1 MGTSHSSIPID
12 PGVRSRLK
20 SKHLTDKEID
30 ILWSRFKRMDKDN
43 DGQLKYQDL
52 ENSVSVSER
61 YHPLKERIILAFMNY
76 SRTGMDRGDRKQR
89 ATMSFED
96 WVREL
101 TVYSHGTSEE
111 KLSFVYRVFNDY
123 NETELGRDAVE
134 SLIREFH
141 GYIGGNSEKK
151 AKDYIEAAQKRG
163 GKSMTGDSIDLK
175 TFRTACMNPV
185 SGRRLHLENMMYLR
199 LFRPGIKPLMKAC
212 VGNRS
217 S

>member
-1 MGTSHSSIPID
+1 MGASHSSIPVD
-12 PGVRSRLK
+12 PSVRSRLK
-20 SKHLTDKEID
+20 SRHLTDKEID

-43 DGQLKYQDL
+43 DGQLKYQDF
-52 ENSVSVSER
+52 ENSVSVSEK

-76 SRTGMDRGDRKQR
+76 SRTGMDRSDRKQR
-89 ATMSFED
+89 ATMTFED
-96 WVREL
+96 WAREL
-101 TVYSHGTSEE
+101 TVYSHGTPEE

-134 SLIREFH
+134 SLIREFR
-141 GYIGGNSEKK
+141 GYIGGNSGKK

-163 GKSMTGDSIDLK
+163 GKPMTGDSIDLK

-185 SGRRLHLENMMYLR
+185 RGRRLRLENMMYLR
-199 LFRPGIKPLMKAC
+199 LFRPEIKSLTKAC
-212 VGNRS
+212 FGNRS